1 VRVRVCAR
9 VPACARADARTRPG
23 LGGRPGPGALA
34 SVGSPMLALVASVR
48 GLLIVRPAATRTRH
62 TQHRSR
68 GRPAGPRD
76 HCTGLLAPLV
86 NGSALPPLFVS
97 PIKKSHEH
105 YYTGSWALVKMARR
119 MRERRCGHGTGA
131 ARGRD
136 RREKPAERGAV
147 VCAGGAGT
155 AAALLLPLLVASCV
169 SCGCSTLAAG
179 AHRCRSSGA
188 RAATQMAPL
197 LVSACTGRLQC
208 APLTRA
214 PARVL
219 CPHPHMPLA
228 ARTPPLPVHFPV
240 AAYRFR
246 VWRCAAA
253 AAISGDRRRY
263 QRRPVSCIF
272 VSVSPPC
279 SPSPRPRPPLPL
291 PLSSA
296 LAAPCA
302 PTAALT
308 RIRPPLQQQQNT
320 PFGAAS
326 PTLNQQS
333 GGNLFGNSPNQQQT
347 QSPLGSNPFGFNG
360 AQQQQQQQQQPST
373 PTLFGG
379 SAPVASP
386 FAAAQ
391 VWEN

>member
-1 VRVRVCAR
+1 
-9 VPACARADARTRPG
+9 
-23 LGGRPGPGALA
+23 
-34 SVGSPMLALVASVR
+34 
-48 GLLIVRPAATRTRH
+48 
-62 TQHRSR
+62 
-68 GRPAGPRD
+68 
-76 HCTGLLAPLV
+76 
-86 NGSALPPLFVS
+86 
-97 PIKKSHEH
+97 
-105 YYTGSWALVKMARR
+105 MARR

-272 VSVSPPC
+272 VAVSPPC
-279 SPSPRPRPPLPL
+279 SPSPPPRPPLPL

-391 VWEN
+391 VWET